1 MPLTSENWK
10 ACFVIDDSLYERAG
24 YKRTELAARVF
35 DHVSMRYKKGFR
47 LLTLGWTDGGT
58 FLPINSILL
67 SSSKDKNILGK
78 KPSFDHRTLSHK
90 RQEMAKEKGTTV
102 MIRLLKEALG
112 EGISAKYVLFDSW
125 FSNPRQLLDI
135 LGLKLHAIA
144 MIKRGAKYYYEFEGK
159 RMTVKQIFAD
169 CKKRRGRSKYLL
181 SVPVKIHVKQ
191 EDVSEETATAKM
203 VCVRNRHNRKDWI
216 ALISTDVNL
225 SEEEIIRLYGRR
237 WDIEVFFKTCKS
249 YLHHKSY
256 HGLSYDA
263 LTAHVAFVFTRY
275 MLLSVAKRNDEDM
288 RTLGELFYMMVEEM
302 ADVTFHKSM
311 LILQEAMLASI
322 KTIFHATEK
331 QIQAV
336 LADFVNRLP
345 QYMRDALQVS
355 TV

>member
-1 MPLTSENWK
+1 MSFCLHSQQCLS
-10 ACFVIDDSLYERAG
+10 CFQFLYICSNEIPNGRN
-24 YKRTELAARVF
+24 
-35 DHVSMRYKKGFR
+35 VSPRIR
-47 LLTLGWTDGGT
+47 
-58 FLPINSILL
+58 I
-67 SSSKDKNILGK
+67 K
-78 KPSFDHRTLSHK
+78 KPFFDHRTLSHK

-144 MIKRGAKYYYEFEGK
+144 MIKRSAKCYYEFEGK
-159 RMTVKQIFAD
+159 RMTVKQIFAA

-191 EDVSEETATAKM
+191 EDVSEETAMAKI

-225 SEEEIIRLYGRR
+225 SEEEIIRLYRRR

-249 YLHHKSY
+249 YLHLRSY

-302 ADVTFHKSM
+302 TDVTFHKSM
-311 LILQEAMLASI
+311 LILQEAMRASV

-336 LADFVNRLP
+336 LADFVNQLP

-355 TV
+355 AV

>member
-1 MPLTSENWK
+1 
-10 ACFVIDDSLYERAG
+10 
-24 YKRTELAARVF
+24 
-35 DHVSMRYKKGFR
+35 
-47 LLTLGWTDGGT
+47 
-58 FLPINSILL
+58 
-67 SSSKDKNILGK
+67 
-78 KPSFDHRTLSHK
+78 
-90 RQEMAKEKGTTV
+90 

-135 LGLKLHAIA
+135 LVLKLHAIA
-144 MIKRGAKYYYEFEGK
+144 MIKRSAKCYYEFEGK
-159 RMTVKQIFAD
+159 RMTVKQIFAA

-181 SVPVKIHVKQ
+181 SVPMKIHVKQ
-191 EDVSEETATAKM
+191 EDVSEETAMAKI

-216 ALISTDVNL
+216 ALISTDMNL
-225 SEEEIIRLYGRR
+225 SEEEIIRLYRRR

-249 YLHHKSY
+249 YLHLRSY

-288 RTLGELFYMMVEEM
+288 RTPGELFYMMIEEM
-302 ADVTFHKSM
+302 TDVTFHKSM
-311 LILQEAMLASI
+311 LILQEAMRASVKI
-322 KTIFHATEK
+322 IFHATEK

-355 TV
+355 AV